1 MTIKDESVGTESP
14 YLDRLAR
21 SEDLDLWNPDELT
34 AALAVID
41 ELNAER
47 RRPIGEPQVVDLRL
61 MIYRRRLQYELE
73 QRDDD
78 EL

>member
-1 MTIKDESVGTESP
+1 MTLKDGAVGSGSP

-21 SEDLDLWNPDELT
+21 SEQLDSWDVDELS
-34 AALAVID
+34 AALAVVD

-47 RRPIGEPQVVDLRL
+47 RRPNGEAQVVDLRL
-61 MIYRRRLQYELE
+61 MIYRRRLLYELE
-73 QRDDD
+73 QRTDD